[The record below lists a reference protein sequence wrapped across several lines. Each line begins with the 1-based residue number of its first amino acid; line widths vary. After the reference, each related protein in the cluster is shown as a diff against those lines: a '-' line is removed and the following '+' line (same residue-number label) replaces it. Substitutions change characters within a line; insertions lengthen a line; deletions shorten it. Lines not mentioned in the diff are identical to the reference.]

1 LDFHYRRCSFIRG
14 GTQHRSF
21 NGGTMMSGH
30 KAAIAELKDSIRIL
44 RMELEQ
50 KEQALEAMM
59 REYEVHAAKQN
70 LNKIYDM
77 VQGVWIEGQR

>member
-1 LDFHYRRCSFIRG
+1 M
-14 GTQHRSF
+14 T
-21 NGGTMMSGH
+21 NGH

-50 KEQALEAMM
+50 KEQALEVMM
-59 REYEVHAAKQN
+59 REYEVHTAKQN

-77 VQGVWIEGQR
+77 VQGVWIEGQK

>member
-1 LDFHYRRCSFIRG
+1 MAVKKTIELGIDIKKAQDDIRDIRE
-14 GTQHRSF
+14 QF
-21 NGGTMMSGH
+21 
-30 KAAIAELKDSIRIL
+30 AELKDSIRIL

-50 KEQALEAMM
+50 KEQALEVMQ
-59 REYEVHAAKQN
+59 REYEVHIAKQN

>member
-1 LDFHYRRCSFIRG
+1 M
-14 GTQHRSF
+14 T
-21 NGGTMMSGH
+21 SGH

-50 KEQALEAMM
+50 KEQALEVMM
-59 REYEVHAAKQN
+59 RKYEVHIAKEN

-77 VQGVWIEGQR
+77 VQGVWIEGQK

>member
-1 LDFHYRRCSFIRG
+1 M
-14 GTQHRSF
+14 T
-21 NGGTMMSGH
+21 SGH

-59 REYEVHAAKQN
+59 REQELQAAKQN

-77 VQGVWIEGQR
+77 VQGVWIEGQK

>member
-1 LDFHYRRCSFIRG
+1 MDFYYRRCRFIRG
-14 GTQHRSF
+14 STQHRLHD
-21 NGGTMMSGH
+21 GGTMTSGH

-50 KEQALEAMM
+50 KEKALEVMI
-59 REYEVHAAKQN
+59 REQELHTAKQN

-77 VQGVWIEGQR
+77 VQGVWIEGQK

>member
-1 LDFHYRRCSFIRG
+1 M
-14 GTQHRSF
+14 T
-21 NGGTMMSGH
+21 SGH

-50 KEQALEAMM
+50 KEQALEVMM
-59 REYEVHAAKQN
+59 REYEVQVAKQN

-77 VQGVWIEGQR
+77 VQGVWIEGQK

>member
-1 LDFHYRRCSFIRG
+1 M
-14 GTQHRSF
+14 T
-21 NGGTMMSGH
+21 SGH

-50 KEQALEAMM
+50 KEKALEVMI
-59 REYEVHAAKQN
+59 REYEIHTAKEN

-77 VQGVWIEGQR
+77 VQGVWIEGQK